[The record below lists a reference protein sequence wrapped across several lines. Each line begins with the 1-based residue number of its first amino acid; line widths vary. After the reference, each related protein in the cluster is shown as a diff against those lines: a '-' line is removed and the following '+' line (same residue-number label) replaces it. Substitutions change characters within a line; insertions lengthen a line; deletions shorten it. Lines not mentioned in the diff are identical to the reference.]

1 MVKQG
6 EIVLVDFGNK
16 KGSEYGKSRPALI
29 IQEDIYNDYFNT
41 TVVALITGKIISEYT
56 TNIHLS
62 KKESGLSKD
71 SMILANQL
79 RTIDKSRI
87 TKTVGIVSP
96 TIVSKTKQAI
106 KRVFGLWII
115 RHIISYT
122 SKNNSI

>member
-6 EIVLVDFGNK
+6 EIVLVDLGNK

-29 IQEDIYNDYFNT
+29 IQEDIYNNYFNT

-87 TKTVGIVSP
+87 TKTVEIVSP
-96 TIVSKTKQAI
+96 TIVSKTKLAI
-106 KRVFGLWII
+106 KRVFGI
-115 RHIISYT
+115 
-122 SKNNSI
+122 